1 MNAEILAV
9 GSELLL
15 GQILNTN
22 AQYLSKQLAELGI
35 DVYVHTVVGDNEKR
49 LTESLELAA
58 NRADLVILTGGLGP
72 TKDDLT
78 KETAATFC
86 GRTLVHDE
94 AALRSIESYFEKRN
108 RQMTPNNRKQAL
120 VIEGST
126 VLKNH
131 TGMAPGM
138 YVESDKCKLVLMPG
152 PPRELQPMFELELK
166 PLLIDGSGTAIT
178 SRVLRYF
185 GIGESQLETDL
196 EDLIDAQTNP
206 TIAPLAGNGEVKLR
220 LTVKH
225 SDETEAERLL
235 DETEAAIQKRVGE
248 YFYGYGEIGL
258 MEQLSIQLKEAKLTL
273 SAAESF
279 TGGLFTSGLTS
290 YKGASSIFVGGIS
303 AYSSNVK
310 EDILQVSNDTI
321 KQSGVVSEPCA
332 SEMASSVRKM
342 FKSDIGVSFTG
353 VAGPD
358 PQEGKEPGTIF
369 IGISGPDSNVTVY
382 PLSLSGNRQAIRER
396 AVKYC
401 CFYLLNELKRWHATT

>member
-86 GRTLVHDE
+86 GRSLVHDE
-94 AALRSIESYFEKRN
+94 DALHSIESYFEKRN

-138 YVESDKCKLVLMPG
+138 YVESEKCKLVLMPG

-166 PLLIDGSGTAIT
+166 PLLLDGSGTAIT

-225 SDETEAERLL
+225 SDEAEAERLL

-248 YFYGYGEIGL
+248 FFYGYGEIGL

-279 TGGLFTSGLTS
+279 TGGLFASGLTS

-303 AYSSNVK
+303 AYSSDVK
-310 EDILQVSNDTI
+310 EDILQVSNETI
-321 KQSGVVSEPCA
+321 KQSGVVSESCA
-332 SEMASSVRKM
+332 NEMASSVQKM
-342 FKSDIGVSFTG
+342 FKSNIGVSFTG

-358 PQEGKEPGTIF
+358 PQEGKEPGTVF

-382 PLSLSGNRQAIRER
+382 PLQLSGNRQAIRER

>member
-185 GIGESQLETDL
+185 GIGESQLETD
-196 EDLIDAQTNP
+196 
-206 TIAPLAGNGEVKLR
+206 
-220 LTVKH
+220 
-225 SDETEAERLL
+225 
-235 DETEAAIQKRVGE
+235 
-248 YFYGYGEIGL
+248 
-258 MEQLSIQLKEAKLTL
+258 
-273 SAAESF
+273 
-279 TGGLFTSGLTS
+279 
-290 YKGASSIFVGGIS
+290 
-303 AYSSNVK
+303 
-310 EDILQVSNDTI
+310 
-321 KQSGVVSEPCA
+321 
-332 SEMASSVRKM
+332 
-342 FKSDIGVSFTG
+342 
-353 VAGPD
+353 
-358 PQEGKEPGTIF
+358 
-369 IGISGPDSNVTVY
+369 
-382 PLSLSGNRQAIRER
+382 
-396 AVKYC
+396 
-401 CFYLLNELKRWHATT
+401 

>member
-94 AALRSIESYFEKRN
+94 DALRSIESYFEKRN

-166 PLLIDGSGTAIT
+166 PLLLDGSGAAIT

-225 SDETEAERLL
+225 SDEAEAERLL
-235 DETEAAIQKRVGE
+235 DETEEAIQNRVGE
-248 YFYGYGEIGL
+248 YFYGYGEMGL
-258 MEQLSIQLKEAKLTL
+258 MEQLSIKLKEAKLTL

-290 YKGASSIFVGGIS
+290 FKGASAIFNGGIS

-310 EDILQVSNDTI
+310 EDILQVSNETI

-332 SEMASSVRKM
+332 NEMASSVRKM
-342 FKSDIGVSFTG
+342 FHSDIGVSFTG

-358 PQEGKEPGTIF
+358 PQEGKEPGTVF

-382 PLSLSGNRQAIRER
+382 PLELSGNRQAIRER

>member
-94 AALRSIESYFEKRN
+94 EALRSIESYFEKRN
-108 RQMTPNNRKQAL
+108 REMTPNNRKQAL

-166 PLLIDGSGTAIT
+166 RLLLDGSGTAIT

-225 SDETEAERLL
+225 SDETEAKRLL
-235 DETEAAIQKRVGE
+235 DETEASIQTRVGE

-279 TGGLFTSGLTS
+279 TGGLFSSGLTS

-310 EDILQVSNDTI
+310 EDILQVSNETI
-321 KQSGVVSEPCA
+321 KQSGVVSESCA
-332 SEMASSVRKM
+332 QVMASSVQKM

-358 PQEGKEPGTIF
+358 PQEGKEPGTVF
-369 IGISGPDSNVTVY
+369 IGISGPDSKETVY
-382 PLSLSGNRQAIRER
+382 PLQLSGNRQAIRER

>member
-1 MNAEILAV
+1 MNAEIIAV

-15 GQILNTN
+15 GQITNTN
-22 AQYLSKQLAELGI
+22 AQYLSKQLAEIGI

-49 LTESLELAA
+49 LANSLELAA
-58 NRADLVILTGGLGP
+58 ERADIVILTGGLGP

-78 KETAATFC
+78 KETAAAFC

-94 AALRSIESYFEKRN
+94 KALQSITDFFEKRK
-108 RQMTPNNRKQAL
+108 RPMTPNNKKQAL

-126 VLKNH
+126 VLTNH

-138 YVESDKCKLVLMPG
+138 LLETEKCTLVLMPG
-152 PPRELQPMFELELK
+152 PPREMQPMFELELK
-166 PLLIDGSGTAIT
+166 PRLLDGSGTAIT

-196 EDLIDAQTNP
+196 EDLIDAQINP

-225 SDETEAERLL
+225 TDADEAERML
-235 DETEAAIQKRVGE
+235 DETEQLIQKRVGE
-248 YFYGYGEIGL
+248 FFYGYGEIGL
-258 MEQLSIQLKEAKLTL
+258 MEQLAIQLKRAGQSI

-279 TGGLFTSGLTS
+279 TAGMFTAGLTS
-290 YKGASSIFVGGIS
+290 YKGASEIFSGGLT
-303 AYSSNVK
+303 AYSSEVK
-310 EDILQVSNDTI
+310 ENMLQVSKETI
-321 KQSGVVSEPCA
+321 RQSGVVSEACA
-332 SEMASSVRKM
+332 MEMAENVRKL
-342 FKSDIGVSFTG
+342 FSSDIGVSFTG

-358 PQEGKEPGTIF
+358 PQEGKEPGTAY
-369 IGISGPDSNVTVY
+369 IGIAGFKEEVLVF

-396 AVKYC
+396 AIKYS
-401 CFYLLNELKRWHATT
+401 CFYLLNELKRWNATQ